1 MEKWLKKTNRL
12 ALDKYYINGLRR
24 TIRDE
29 VKILSKEKKSWKL
42 NKEENI
48 FLEKC
53 LKYIK
58 IRNVTEAY
66 TYYLYSECYL
76 NNSFEECK
84 EYAMEEVKKGYEQGF
99 VRDEYPGVFL
109 VYKDD
114 YENKNKS
121 DEMGSGE
128 MFISLGNFFGG

>member
-24 TIRDE
+24 AIRDE

-42 NKEENI
+42 NKEEDI

-53 LKYIK
+53 LKVIK

-66 TYYLYSECYL
+66 TYYLYLECYL

>member
-12 ALDKYYINGLRR
+12 ALDKYHINGLRR
-24 TIRDE
+24 AIRDE
-29 VKILSKEKKSWKL
+29 VSILSKEKKSWKL

-84 EYAMEEVKKGYEQGF
+84 EYAMEEVKKAYEQGF